1 MIGVFEKINK
11 TICRTVNRVFPE
23 INFIVEKIEKNQ
35 KILERMEN
43 LLEDEKQKI
52 EYELCFYRGFAQIL
66 IEESPDMV
74 WLKDLNGKY
83 MIANTAI
90 KEGLL
95 LTDYPYGRDD
105 IDIANKLKEK
115 FGDKK
120 RTFGEKC
127 KNSDLIVIKNL
138 KSQRFL
144 ESGLV
149 KGKMLYLEV
158 FKYPFF
164 VDGKLIGIGGIGR
177 DLTEYV
183 EAYRKDNCGGCEI
196 KDIFK
201 KYEFEG

>member
-1 MIGVFEKINK
+1 MSIFKKLKSFVCKIANK
-11 TICRTVNRVFPE
+11 TFPE
-23 INFIVEKIEKNQ
+23 ISFLISKIEDNQ
-35 KILERMEN
+35 RVLLKMEN
-43 LLEDEKQKI
+43 ILDDEKKTI
-52 EYELCFYRGFAQIL
+52 EYELCFYKGFAQIL

-74 WLKDLNGKY
+74 WLKDLTGKY

-90 KEGLL
+90 KQGLL
-95 LTDYPYGRDD
+95 LTDHPYGRDD
-105 IDIANKLKEK
+105 IDIATKAK
-115 FGDKK
+115 FKYGEHNH
-120 RTFGEKC
+120 TFGQKC
-127 KNSDLIVIKNL
+127 KNSDLIVMENL

-158 FKYPFF
+158 FKFPFF
-164 VDGKLIGIGGIGR
+164 VDGVLVGIGGIGR

-183 EAYRKDNCGGCEI
+183 EAYRSDNCKDCNI